1 MVNVV
6 CWFAGVSRPAR
17 EVGKG
22 EGSLVGSRQLF
33 AINRGASRRAGNAR
47 GGGRRD
53 VRGVVSSVASRA
65 TCGRAYPTRIS
76 GGEGTTYPRRT
87 PRRGWGSCP
96 CCWCTRTR
104 RRTRLR
110 GTPWRGRCGCE
121 RGACRRSC
129 ERRDDFSESA
139 RARERFRAGRAVV
152 RARRY
157 ARAEEGVERGEGF
170 PLARRM
176 SRCRQVSENDDD
188 GARERPRGAATR
200 ARGRANETRRSR
212 GRGVPLLSGRA
223 ARRVGVWR
231 VVAR

>member
-17 EVGKG
+17 EDEKKG
-22 EGSLVGSRQLF
+22 RVRWWF
-33 AINRGASRRAGNAR
+33 AAIFFIAINRGAFRRAGNAR
-47 GGGRRD
+47 GGRCRD

-65 TCGRAYPTRIS
+65 TAGRAYRTRIS

-121 RGACRRSC
+121 RGAWRRSC
-129 ERRDDFSESA
+129 ERRDDFSECA
-139 RARERFRAGRAVV
+139 RARERFRAGRAAV
-152 RARRY
+152 RARR
-157 ARAEEGVERGEGF
+157 RGFERGEGF

-176 SRCRQVSENDDD
+176 SRCRRVSENDDD

-200 ARGRANETRRSR
+200 AKVRADETRRSR